1 MILILCRVKKFPK
14 RWEDTVIIF
23 YVATYVA
30 CAALPFALLHKEI
43 NFTVNF
49 TSWIWNLL
57 RFLGCLFFG
66 CFVFWPKKTLFYLGC
81 TGIFFFFVIIQG
93 FPPGYFDDPSVL
105 ILAQIFGKKGF
116 FGISEI
122 LSLFHFLDLEFDRIS
137 AAFCCSANSFFGGTA
152 VFFVMIL
159 LDDESLDD
167 DDFR

>member
-1 MILILCRVKKFPK
+1 MAV
-14 RWEDTVIIF
+14 
-23 YVATYVA
+23 
-30 CAALPFALLHKEI
+30 
-43 NFTVNF
+43 
-49 TSWIWNLL
+49 
-57 RFLGCLFFG
+57 LFFG
-66 CFVFWPKKTLFYLGC
+66 QKKLYFIWDALEYS
-81 TGIFFFFVIIQG
+81 FFFVIIQG

-122 LSLFHFLDLEFDRIS
+122 SLFHFLDLEFDRIS

>member
-1 MILILCRVKKFPK
+1 MGRHCDYLLCSNICCLCCSTFRFTTQRNKFHCQFHFLDLEFVKIP
-14 RWEDTVIIF
+14 R
-23 YVATYVA
+23 
-30 CAALPFALLHKEI
+30 LPFFWLFCFLAKK
-43 NFTVNF
+43 NFISF
-49 TSWIWNLL
+49 GMHWNIL
-57 RFLGCLFFG
+57 
-66 CFVFWPKKTLFYLGC
+66 
-81 TGIFFFFVIIQG
+81 FFVIIQG

-122 LSLFHFLDLEFDRIS
+122 SLFHFLDLEFDRIS

>member
-81 TGIFFFFVIIQG
+81 TGIFFFFCDNSRISSWIFWWSISFDFGSNFWKKRLFWNFGNIII
-93 FPPGYFDDPSVL
+93 SL
-105 ILAQIFGKKGF
+105 FG
-116 FGISEI
+116 FGIWQNFGCF
-122 LSLFHFLDLEFDRIS
+122 LLFS
-137 AAFCCSANSFFGGTA
+137 Q
-152 VFFVMIL
+152 
-159 LDDESLDD
+159 
-167 DDFR
+167 